1 MRLQPLA
8 ACYLLLRDDRTRS
21 LRSIHL
27 AIRLRSAIVSARGP
41 RGSRVDTQEHAE
53 PLEGAASRTPPIS
66 GQRRN
71 WSLPLTG
78 SLAEDYD
85 KLCGHT
91 SQEDSQKLHYSGNR

>member
-53 PLEGAASRTPPIS
+53 LLKGAASQTPPIS
-66 GQRRN
+66 GRRRN
-71 WSLPLTG
+71 CTMTPTA
-78 SLAEDYD
+78 SLAEDYS
-85 KLCGHT
+85 KLCSHT
-91 SQEDSQKLHYSGNR
+91 SHEDCQKL